1 MHTKNIFSALA
12 IVLCA
17 ILFIASALLL
27 LVVSEGDG
35 AIDPAYA
42 TLSATD
48 EVKTLRT
55 DSAGVD
61 SLAFFVADE
70 EHGGMHTLFKGLRP
84 TVEIVGSDED
94 LIEISANA
102 SILEKVELIREG
114 NTLVVQMR
122 EDCYKA
128 LENSEYSRGLYVECE
143 VFTVKISGS
152 IGKFATDAPVIL
164 DMNAADGIP
173 DEFPNIENW
182 YMAGHSLGGAMA
194 ASYAAGHTDELSGL
208 ILLGAYST
216 ADLSDSSLSVLCLHG
231 SEDMVMNREKHDECL
246 DNLPA
251 GYTER
256 EIEGG
261 CHAYFGM
268 YGEQDGD
275 GEPTL
280 TEIEQITLT
289 ANYIADFILGGS

>member
-1 MHTKNIFSALA
+1 MNKFIKVKGVETMRKISRKTR
-12 IVLCA
+12 IV
-17 ILFIASALLL
+17 IISIAATLLL
-27 LVVSEGDG
+27 LLCAAVVYVGDYYRADTE
-35 AIDPAYA
+35 AIDAYLPLELVETSTTADGYTAYLAKDAIAGVIFYPGGKVEARAYA
-42 TLSATD
+42 PLMA
-48 EVKTLRT
+48 ELALRGIT
-55 DSAGVD
+55 SVLVEMPYN
-61 SLAFFVADE
+61 LAV
-70 EHGGMHTLFKGLRP
+70 
-84 TVEIVGSDED
+84 
-94 LIEISANA
+94 
-102 SILEKVELIREG
+102 
-114 NTLVVQMR
+114 
-122 EDCYKA
+122 
-128 LENSEYSRGLYVECE
+128 
-143 VFTVKISGS
+143 
-152 IGKFATDAPVIL
+152 L

-173 DEFPNIENW
+173 DEFPDIENW
-182 YMAGHSLGGAMA
+182 YMVGHSLGGAMA

-231 SEDMVMNREKHDECL
+231 SEDMIMNREKHDECL